1 MESKRNIINFSHFF
15 RLNNKKRIME
25 LKKIKT
31 EKEYDTYLNLVDEML
46 DKRIKPNTPEG
57 KNSQNTLLLIKQYED
72 EHYSIPFPSHTT
84 KN

>member
-1 MESKRNIINFSHFF
+1 MKQKKRNN
-15 RLNNKKRIME
+15 
-25 LKKIKT
+25 

-46 DKRIKPNTPEG
+46 DKKNKPNTPEG
-57 KNSQNTLLLIKQYED
+57 KNLQHTLLLIKQYED